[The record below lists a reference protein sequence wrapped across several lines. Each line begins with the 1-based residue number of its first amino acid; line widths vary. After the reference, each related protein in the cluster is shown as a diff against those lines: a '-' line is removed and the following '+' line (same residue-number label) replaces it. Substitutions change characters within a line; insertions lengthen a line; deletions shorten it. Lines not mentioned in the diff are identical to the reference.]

1 MSWSAIWGV
10 VAPADLIFA
19 RKIVDPDGTIVQIR
33 VWRVPEPVRGSTHP
47 FKYYLFYGRPGRRI
61 VGYDNEAGKGDH
73 RHYGDREE
81 PYRFRGVRQLRA
93 DFLADVRRHRRKA

>member
-1 MSWSAIWGV
+1 M
-10 VAPADLIFA
+10 
-19 RKIVDPDGTIVQIR
+19 
-33 VWRVPEPVRGSTHP
+33 P
-47 FKYYLFYGRPGRRI
+47 FDNICHGRPGRRI